1 MRIQLI
7 MLATTK
13 GPKPEPQMAGSGGRV
28 IEEGQPAHPLPF
40 PPARRSG
47 GECCISPAR
56 SGGTDPLPL
65 KSLLAF

>member
-47 GECCISPAR
+47 GSAVSPQQGP
-56 SGGTDPLPL
+56 GGTDPLPL